1 MFLRATVFLILT
13 LSAVP
18 TSSQNRTIVREK
30 SALAAAE
37 LQEIVTESAK
47 LDDRLATVAVR
58 ARAAALMFYYDAVQ
72 SEALFRATWN
82 FANQNIESESVK
94 EQAKLLILKHVIP
107 RNYKLAREF
116 LGEKPKSTDNASAD
130 DSSSP
135 LASKLAANLM
145 DVDPSMAAAL
155 LEPFLVSHPTPGA
168 IATLVHLR
176 EKDSLL
182 ADYIAAK
189 VLDRLPLQ
197 PTLISL
203 ATLHLFAAYMF
214 PGPDTS
220 MTSIQAEASL
230 ESLQLRYFFRAC
242 DVLRMSLAETDE
254 TLKARRYAPRD
265 LEFRAANQGQVAAI
279 LAALAPRLQP
289 TLAAELNAIAVK
301 LSSQVP
307 PNIAQVTRFA
317 LARLSAKRFTSDDPE
332 ENFAYALTS
341 GDFEAASVQLERIT
355 DETKRKSYTQLLIK
369 SEARALLARLDLM
382 AALSKIRKLE
392 DPTARLVMY
401 LDALRVTKRKHE
413 PEITKLIIDE
423 ARLLIPQTGRNGLH
437 IRALLSFAA
446 YLEAATDAAEF
457 LDSAVTSINALEIK
471 SSDDD
476 NEAKTLTDKTMRE
489 LNNPTNLLDASEME
503 QAFTSAGAVD
513 LDNGLATAKRIQI
526 RSVQLIARLEV
537 LQGFTKVSMGSKM
550 SLKTSPRK

>member
-1 MFLRATVFLILT
+1 
-13 LSAVP
+13 
-18 TSSQNRTIVREK
+18 
-30 SALAAAE
+30 
-37 LQEIVTESAK
+37 
-47 LDDRLATVAVR
+47 
-58 ARAAALMFYYDAVQ
+58 
-72 SEALFRATWN
+72 
-82 FANQNIESESVK
+82 
-94 EQAKLLILKHVIP
+94 
-107 RNYKLAREF
+107 
-116 LGEKPKSTDNASAD
+116 
-130 DSSSP
+130 
-135 LASKLAANLM
+135 
-145 DVDPSMAAAL
+145 
-155 LEPFLVSHPTPGA
+155 
-168 IATLVHLR
+168 
-176 EKDSLL
+176 
-182 ADYIAAK
+182 
-189 VLDRLPLQ
+189 
-197 PTLISL
+197 
-203 ATLHLFAAYMF
+203 
-214 PGPDTS
+214 
-220 MTSIQAEASL
+220 
-230 ESLQLRYFFRAC
+230 
-242 DVLRMSLAETDE
+242 
-254 TLKARRYAPRD
+254 